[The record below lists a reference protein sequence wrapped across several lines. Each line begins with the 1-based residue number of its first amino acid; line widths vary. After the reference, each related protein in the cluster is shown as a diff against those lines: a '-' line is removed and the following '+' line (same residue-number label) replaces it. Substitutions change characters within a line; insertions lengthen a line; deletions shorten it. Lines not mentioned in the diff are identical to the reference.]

1 MKTINVSFEQQA
13 KMVIH
18 ETQKLLARFILD
30 HNNIEYDNPV
40 RDFMR
45 LPKEYQE
52 ELANDFNEKFEVHV
66 DDILDM
72 NFRLRSFEIRIERK
86 EKV

>member
-13 KMVIH
+13 KRIIH
-18 ETQKLLARFILD
+18 ETKNLIARFILD

-40 RDFMR
+40 RDFMS

-52 ELANDFNEKFEVHV
+52 ELANDFNEKFEVHI
-66 DDILDM
+66 DHIMDM
-72 NFRLRSFEIRIERK
+72 NSRLEKFEIRIKRK
-86 EKV
+86 DEK